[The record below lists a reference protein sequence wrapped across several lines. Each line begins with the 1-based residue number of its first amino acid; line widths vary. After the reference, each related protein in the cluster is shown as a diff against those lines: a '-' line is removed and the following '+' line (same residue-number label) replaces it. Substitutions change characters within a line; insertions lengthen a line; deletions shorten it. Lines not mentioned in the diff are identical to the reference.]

1 MLPKFG
7 LERKVLIM
15 KNIKKVVLLL
25 LIMLIG
31 VTSKNVNAL
40 ENSNNNIKIEK
51 VKPAEKT
58 IKFDE
63 SKAVSLKEITPGDK
77 SSPLKE
83 VNDNSLEIKKFEN
96 NNLMKYFT
104 EKYNGQ
110 FKEQK

>member
-15 KNIKKVVLLL
+15 KNIKKVVLFL

-40 ENSNNNIKIEK
+40 ENSNNIKIEK
-51 VKPAEKT
+51 VKPIEKT